1 MTQEDIVTS
10 ARTVKQG
17 LETLKTENISILNG
31 LRASLKAVQLDSRD
45 NDPNL
50 ILEEKTRILEST
62 IDSIELGL
70 GEAEVSRS
78 GREAIRTNIRVFNL
92 NSGVFG
98 KH

>member
-31 LRASLKAVQLDSRD
+31 LRASLKAVQQDTKE

-50 ILEEKTRILEST
+50 ILEEKTKILENT
-62 IDSIELGL
+62 IDSIQLGL
-70 GEAEVSRS
+70 DEADVSY
-78 GREAIRTNIRVFNL
+78 FNKKQ
-92 NSGVFG
+92 N
-98 KH
+98 

>member
-31 LRASLKAVQLDSRD
+31 LRASLKAVQQDSRD

-70 GEAEVSRS
+70 GEAEVSRPEFE
-78 GREAIRTNIRVFNL
+78 RIRSSFNL
-92 NSGVFG
+92 NVVVN
-98 KH
+98 